1 MQIITNLTNLLSHT
15 ENDKYTLRANTDIN
29 GNVQKEI
36 SEITYV
42 GNTPAP
48 YIEDDG
54 LIAW

>member
-15 ENDKYTLRANTDIN
+15 ENDKNTLRGNTDVN
-29 GNVQKEI
+29 GNAQKEI

>member
-15 ENDKYTLRANTDIN
+15 ENLKYNFHANEVHGD
-29 GNVQKEI
+29 VEKEV

>member
-15 ENDKYTLRANTDIN
+15 ENAQNILHANNEMN
-29 GNVQKEI
+29 GATQKEI

>member
-15 ENDKYTLRANTDIN
+15 ENDKNTLRAIKDVN
-29 GNVQKEI
+29 GNAQKEN
-36 SEITYV
+36 SEITYI

>member
-15 ENDKYTLRANTDIN
+15 ENLRNNNVSMDESN
-29 GNVQKEI
+29 GFVQKEI

>member
-15 ENDKYTLRANTDIN
+15 ENIVEKSNM
-29 GNVQKEI
+29 NVEHNSVKQAI

-48 YIEDDG
+48 YVEDDG

>member
-15 ENDKYTLRANTDIN
+15 ENANNHLHANNQVN
-29 GNVQKEI
+29 GSDQKEI

>member
-15 ENDKYTLRANTDIN
+15 ENLHSNTSMDEVN
-29 GNVQKEI
+29 GLVQKEI

>member
-15 ENDKYTLRANTDIN
+15 ENAQSNFHANNEVT
-29 GNVQKEI
+29 GSAQKEI

-42 GNTPAP
+42 GNTPSP

>member
-15 ENDKYTLRANTDIN
+15 ENAQNSLRANNEVT
-29 GNVQKEI
+29 GSAQKEI

>member
-15 ENDKYTLRANTDIN
+15 ENAQNNLHTNKEVTGSVR
-29 GNVQKEI
+29 KEI

>member
-15 ENDKYTLRANTDIN
+15 ENLRNNNAAMNESN
-29 GNVQKEI
+29 GFVQKEI

>member
-15 ENDKYTLRANTDIN
+15 ESADNSFHASN
-29 GNVQKEI
+29 GMNGSTEKEI

>member
-15 ENDKYTLRANTDIN
+15 ENLNKTNILAMNDVNDNSTE
-29 GNVQKEI
+29 V

>member
-15 ENDKYTLRANTDIN
+15 ENAQNNFYVNNEVTGSAK
-29 GNVQKEI
+29 KEI